1 MTLGRSASRPDRD
14 PPANGDDDRRSGI
27 VRFALAALVIGA
39 VAVAGLGITRLD
51 VDTQASSFVPGD
63 DEAAQ
68 GWQELQERFG
78 GDPILVLVST
88 DEPGGLLDPG
98 PLETLV
104 QLEGRLAGTADVAVV
119 YGPGSVLNQVAGRAQ
134 ELILEL
140 TGQRDALR
148 QQAETAARDAGA
160 DEAAIGAAG
169 DEAVADFDVRYGSLL
184 VEALPAGLPT
194 LRNGSFARAVALDAD
209 GRVRSSLRW
218 VLPDPT
224 HAAVYVRPRE
234 GLSQDAVASLVD
246 AVEAQIAEAGLD
258 DVTLVSGSPVIAAGL
273 GDQIRDEAPR
283 LAVASVVAV
292 AIAFAFFGPGRG
304 VRRLRPLL
312 AGLAGSAVVLGIV
325 GWTGAAVSVGV
336 LAFLPTI
343 LGVGTDFP
351 IYAATSTRRHVIVAA
366 TAAAAGFASMALSP
380 MPFVREFGILLACG
394 VLATAA
400 MGLLLVRR
408 DADASAA
415 SGLRPT
421 GDRSRSSG
429 RRRGIAAAL
438 VVAGV
443 AGWLAFPAIGA
454 ETRPQAL
461 ASGVTE
467 LDEATEAESILGA
480 SGELA
485 VRLQAI
491 GTERDAIDPETLAWF
506 REAEAAIVTTLGDRL
521 RPVVTPERLFGFLGD
536 DPTDDQVD
544 AAIRLV
550 PGYLSRAVVPPDQRE
565 AIASFGLRLGDL
577 DEQRA
582 LIEDL
587 EDVLPAPPGGT
598 RASVDGLP
606 VVAARAVDL
615 TAGTR
620 VLPSLVGIAAFG
632 AVVLLGLGDRR
643 SAVVAIGSA
652 IVSTGLGAT
661 VLWAVGRD
669 LSPLALSLGSLSV
682 AVGGEFALVA
692 RERLLRGEASPFRP
706 VVVAAVTSVAGFVA
720 MTVSSLVLLREFAA
734 VLAGSVVIAALVG
747 CTLAWAT
754 TLPPAAPDDD
764 PTAGPPRRRHAPSDT
779 DPTPVPA

>member
-1 MTLGRSASRPDRD
+1 MSGRSAPRPVQDGSPR
-14 PPANGDDDRRSGI
+14 RRSTAA
-27 VRFALAALVIGA
+27 RLALAAIATGA
-39 VAVAGLGITRLD
+39 VVLAGLGATRLE

-63 DEAAQ
+63 DDAAR
-68 GWQELQERFG
+68 GWQELQEGFG
-78 GDPILVLVST
+78 GDPIVVIVST
-88 DEPGGLLDPG
+88 GEPGGLLDPG
-98 PLETLV
+98 ALETLV
-104 QLEGRLAGTADVAVV
+104 QLEGRLAAANDVAVV

-148 QQAETAARDAGA
+148 QTAEEAARAAGD
-160 DEAAIGAAG
+160 DEAAIAAAG
-169 DEAVADFDVRYGSLL
+169 AEAVADFDVRYGSLL

-194 LRNGSFARAVALDAD
+194 LRNGAFARAVALDEE
-209 GRVRSSLRW
+209 GQVRSSLRW

-224 HAAVYVRPRE
+224 HAAVYIRPRE
-234 GLSQDAVASLVD
+234 GLSQDAVADLVD
-246 AVEAQIAEAGLD
+246 TVDARIADADLT
-258 DVTLVSGSPVIAAGL
+258 DVALVSGSPVIAAGL
-273 GDQIRDEAPR
+273 ADQIRDEAPR
-283 LAVASVVAV
+283 LAVASIVAV
-292 AIAFAFFGPGRG
+292 SLAFFLFGPGRRH
-304 VRRLRPLL
+304 RRLLPLV
-312 AGLAGSAVVLGIV
+312 AGLAGSALVLGV
-325 GWTGAAVSVGV
+325 LGWIGAAVSVGV

-351 IYAATSTRRHVIVAA
+351 IYAATATRRHVIVSA

-380 MPFVREFGILLACG
+380 MPFVRQFGILLACG

-400 MGLLLVRR
+400 VGLLVVRR
-408 DADASAA
+408 DVPAAEPTTVRPAATRSA
-415 SGLRPT
+415 P
-421 GDRSRSSG
+421 RSR
-429 RRRGIAAAL
+429 RWVAAAL
-438 VVAGV
+438 VVIGA

-467 LDEATEAESILGA
+467 LDQASEAESVLGA

-485 VRLQAI
+485 VRLQAV

-506 REAEAAIVTTLGDRL
+506 REAEGAIVTSLGDRL
-521 RPVVTPERLFGFLGD
+521 RPVVTPERLFGFLGL
-536 DPTDDQVD
+536 DPTDAQVD

-550 PGYLSRAVVPPDQRE
+550 PGYLSRSVVTPDQSE

-577 DEQRA
+577 DAQRD
-582 LIEDL
+582 LIDDL
-587 EDVLPAPPGGT
+587 EAVLPAPPSGT

-632 AVVLLGLGDRR
+632 AVVLVGLRDRS
-643 SAVVAIGSA
+643 SALVAIASA

-661 VLWAVGRD
+661 LLWAIGRD

-682 AVGGEFALVA
+682 AVGGEFALIA
-692 RERLLRGEASPFRP
+692 RDRIRRGVPSPFRP
-706 VVVAAVTSVAGFVA
+706 ILVAATTSVAGFAA
-720 MTVSSLVLLREFAA
+720 MSASSLVLLREFAA
-734 VLAGSVVIAALVG
+734 VLAGSVVLAALVG

-754 TLPPAAPDDD
+754 T
-764 PTAGPPRRRHAPSDT
+764 THAPASDADPFGPSNAGDRADVRSLSDT
-779 DPTPVPA
+779 DEAPVPA

>member
-1 MTLGRSASRPDRD
+1 MRLGRSATRPDRD
-14 PPANGDDDRRSGI
+14 DDPRPGLGTQLALGALLCGI
-27 VRFALAALVIGA
+27 I
-39 VAVAGLGITRLD
+39 AVAGVGVTRLD

-63 DEAAQ
+63 DDAAQ
-68 GWQELQERFG
+68 GWQELQEGFG
-78 GDPILVLVST
+78 GDPIVVIVST

-98 PLETLV
+98 SLETLV
-104 QLEGRLAGTADVAVV
+104 QLEGRLAATNDVAVV

-148 QQAETAARDAGA
+148 QAAEADAREAGA
-160 DEAAIGAAG
+160 DETAIAAAG

-194 LRNGSFARAVALDAD
+194 LRNGSFARAVALDDA
-209 GRVRSSLRW
+209 GQVRSSLRW

-234 GLSQDAVASLVD
+234 GLSQDAVADLVETVD
-246 AVEAQIAEAGLD
+246 ARIDEAGIAEVA
-258 DVTLVSGSPVIAAGL
+258 LVSGSPVIAAGL
-273 GDQIRDEAPR
+273 ADQIREEAPR

-292 AIAFAFFGPGRG
+292 AIAFALFGPGRRL
-304 VRRLRPLL
+304 RRLRPLV
-312 AGLAGSAVVLGIV
+312 AGLVGSALVLGLL
-325 GWTGAAVSVGV
+325 GWTGSAVSVGV

-366 TAAAAGFASMALSP
+366 LAAAAGFASMALSP
-380 MPFVREFGILLACG
+380 MPFVREFGVLLACG

-400 MGLLLVRR
+400 VGLLVVRR
-408 DADASAA
+408 EPSSDEARSVEREPGAPRD
-415 SGLRPT
+415 T
-421 GDRSRSSG
+421 GPVG
-429 RRRGIAAAL
+429 RRRWVAVAL
-438 VVAGV
+438 VAVGV

-454 ETRPQAL
+454 ETRPQSL

-467 LDEATEAESILGA
+467 LDQASEAEAVLGA

-485 VRLQAI
+485 VRLTAI
-491 GTERDAIDPETLAWF
+491 GTDRDAIDPETLAWF
-506 REAEAAIVTTLGDRL
+506 RDAEAAIVTTLGDRL
-521 RPVVTPERLFGFLGD
+521 RPVVTPERLFGFLGT
-536 DPTDDQVD
+536 DPTEAQVD

-550 PGYLSRAVVPPDQRE
+550 PGYLSRAVVTPDQRE

-577 DEQRA
+577 DEQQA

-587 EDVLPAPPGGT
+587 EAALPAPPSGT
-598 RASVDGLP
+598 EARVDGLP

-620 VLPSLVGIAAFG
+620 VLPSLAGIAAFG
-632 AVVLLGLGDRR
+632 AVVLVGLRDRR
-643 SAVVAIGSA
+643 SAVVAIASA
-652 IVSTGLGAT
+652 VVSTGLGAT
-661 VLWAVGRD
+661 VLWIVGRD

-682 AVGGEFALVA
+682 AVGGEFALIA
-692 RERLLRGEASPFRP
+692 RDRLRRGEAAPFRP
-706 VVVAAVTSVAGFVA
+706 VLVAAVTSVAGFVA
-720 MTVSSLVLLREFAA
+720 MSVSSLVLLREFAA

-754 TLPPAAPDDD
+754 TGSVTAAVTDPSDD
-764 PTAGPPRRRHAPSDT
+764 RRNGAAPSDP
-779 DPTPVPA
+779 DRTPVPA